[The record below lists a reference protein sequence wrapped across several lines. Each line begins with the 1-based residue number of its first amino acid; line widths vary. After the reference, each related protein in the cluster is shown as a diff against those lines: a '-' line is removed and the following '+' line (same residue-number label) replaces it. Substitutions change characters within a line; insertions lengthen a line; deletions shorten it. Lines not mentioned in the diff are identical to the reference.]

1 MKTNEEQLREEI
13 AKSQPF
19 TLVTASGD
27 RCVSAATIIS
37 FCRLWRTKTASF
49 SVTSSAADFFQVW
62 SDGRHS
68 RWIAFA
74 AINIIESEA
83 PTLK

>member
-1 MKTNEEQLREEI
+1 MK
-13 AKSQPF
+13 
-19 TLVTASGD
+19 VG
-27 RCVSAATIIS
+27 
-37 FCRLWRTKTASF
+37 F
-49 SVTSSAADFFQVW
+49 SLKDEVRSDFFQVW
-62 SDGRHS
+62 SDGHHS